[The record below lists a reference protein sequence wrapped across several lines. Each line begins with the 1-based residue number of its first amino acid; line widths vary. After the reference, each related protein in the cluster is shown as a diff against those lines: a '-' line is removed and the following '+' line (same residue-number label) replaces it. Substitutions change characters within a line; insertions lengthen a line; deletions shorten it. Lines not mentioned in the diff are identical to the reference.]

1 MWPEAWGLQ
10 PCRWIRCVGDLSPW
24 VLGDALDMVVLE
36 KELVSNLKSAYFI
49 SLASDKIEMTS
60 TAQPLW
66 ING

>member
-1 MWPEAWGLQ
+1 M
-10 PCRWIRCVGDLSPW
+10 GDLSPW

-60 TAQPLW
+60 TAQSLW
-66 ING
+66 INS